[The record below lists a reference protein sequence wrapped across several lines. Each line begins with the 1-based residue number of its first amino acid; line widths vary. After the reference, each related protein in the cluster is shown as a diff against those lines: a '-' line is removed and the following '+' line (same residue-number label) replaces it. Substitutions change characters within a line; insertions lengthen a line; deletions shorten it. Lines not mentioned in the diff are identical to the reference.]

1 MIYFD
6 HDGRPTAVDFTHP
19 VDVLEPEDCE
29 APERVMSDTKYRD
42 LVIRIART
50 FFTGEPKITV
60 VAWRIIAGDTWD
72 SIRACARR
80 AGCTAQAVSRRIG
93 IIREEFGVRPSARQ
107 QRSLDRW
114 LAGERFKR
122 KRQEIFQ
129 PPAAASDDQSKTNTF
144 TQLKGVRP

>member
-1 MIYFD
+1 MTWFD
-6 HDGRPTAVDFTHP
+6 HDGRPTAVDLTHP
-19 VDVLEPEDCE
+19 VDVLEPEDGEE
-29 APERVMSDTKYRD
+29 AERVLSAAQFRR
-42 LVIRIART
+42 LVIRIAQT

-80 AGCTAQAVSRRIG
+80 AGCSAQAVSRRLG
-93 IIREEFGVRPSARQ
+93 IIREDFGLRPPTRH
-107 QRSLDRW
+107 QRSFDRW

-129 PPAAASDDQSKTNTF
+129 PPAVASDDQSKTNTF
-144 TQLKGVRP
+144 TQLKGVRS